1 MMVIDDFIYLDC
13 VVKVNIKLVIDVMVM
28 ILEVVGIKIFDFNK
42 GNIKVCEWMIV
53 QYVIVGEYYG
63 VVVGIDYV
71 VEVVIG
77 FYIKYGDGG
86 VDVMLFF

>member
-1 MMVIDDFIYLDC
+1 M
-13 VVKVNIKLVIDVMVM
+13 
-28 ILEVVGIKIFDFNK
+28 
-42 GNIKVCEWMIV
+42 
-53 QYVIVGEYYG
+53 YG

-86 VDVMLFF
+86 VDIVLLW